1 MIVVTHDTTA
11 LTDLALAAYGRALEP
26 KSLAI
31 MPGGHYIPYLEGF
44 EGRARL
50 VCETP
55 LRRDLGGG
63 YIPSSLDPE

>member
-31 MPGGHYIPYLEGF
+31 MPVGHTTYRISK
-44 EGRARL
+44 A
-50 VCETP
+50 
-55 LRRDLGGG
+55 
-63 YIPSSLDPE
+63 SKAALDWFAKHL